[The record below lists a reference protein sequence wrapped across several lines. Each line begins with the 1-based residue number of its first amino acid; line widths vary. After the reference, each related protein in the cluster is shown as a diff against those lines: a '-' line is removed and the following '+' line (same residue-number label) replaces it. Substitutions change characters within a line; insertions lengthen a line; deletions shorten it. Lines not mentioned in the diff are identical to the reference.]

1 VESVDYWEEFRPP
14 ADAFGV
20 CATRLPDIDPI
31 LALRAVAKALVL
43 PPLGP
48 LLVALVGLGL
58 LHRRPRLG
66 RALAWSGVLLL
77 YALSTPLVAHLLLR
91 GLAIPPM
98 LDPESARSAQAIVIL
113 GGGVRQD
120 AVEYGGDTL
129 NRLTLE
135 RVRYGAKVARETRLP
150 ILVSG
155 GTLDGGPTEAK
166 LMKDALEGEFGVPV
180 RWAESVSRNT
190 HQNAVESAA
199 ILRSEGISKVVLVAH
214 SFDMQRAIAELRR
227 AGIETVPA
235 PTLLPGEDR
244 LDYRDFIP
252 SLSGLTTSY
261 FALYEL
267 LANLVFEIG
276 RATGAKS
283 AESAAAIDPR

>member
-1 VESVDYWEEFRPP
+1 MGRTPSP
-14 ADAFGV
+14 AGAFGV
-20 CATRLPDIDPI
+20 CATRLPTIDPL
-31 LALRAVAKALVL
+31 LALRAVAKALAL

-48 LLVALVGLGL
+48 IVVALVGLSL
-58 LHRRPRLG
+58 LRRRPRLG
-66 RALAWSGVLLL
+66 RALAWSGVLRL

-91 GLAIPPM
+91 GLAIPPV
-98 LDPESARSAQAIVIL
+98 LDPGRARLAQAIVIL

-135 RVRYGAKVARETRLP
+135 RVRYGAKVARETGLP

-155 GTLDGGPTEAK
+155 GTLDGGPTEAR
-166 LMKDALEGEFGVPV
+166 LMKDALEHEFGVPV
-180 RWAESVSRNT
+180 RWAESGSRNT
-190 HQNAVESAA
+190 HENAVESAA
-199 ILRSEGISKVVLVAH
+199 ILHKEGITKVVLVAH
-214 SFDMQRAIAELRR
+214 SFDMQRAIAELHR

-267 LANLVFEIG
+267 LGNLAFEIG
-276 RATGAKS
+276 RVTDPKFPERAAATGA
-283 AESAAAIDPR
+283 R